1 MHFPVVLRPS
11 ELLRP
16 GNPDV
21 LYIAGTS
28 VELAQDCTKVHTD
41 YSDDPADTC

>member
-16 GNPDV
+16 SNPDV

-28 VELAQDCTKVHTD
+28 VELAQDCTKVHTENR
-41 YSDDPADTC
+41 DDPVQTC